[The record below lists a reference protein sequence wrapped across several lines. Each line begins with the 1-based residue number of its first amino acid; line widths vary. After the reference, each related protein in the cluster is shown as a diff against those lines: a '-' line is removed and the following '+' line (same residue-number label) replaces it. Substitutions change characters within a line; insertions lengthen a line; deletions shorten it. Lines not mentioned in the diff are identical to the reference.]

1 MTVVADDQKTHVLP
15 LALNDLSNAVASSL
29 GLGSIHLTS
38 QPFKTQSPPAG
49 FDGLSFAGSI
59 FLGFTYV
66 IMVMGLAMELIA
78 DREIR
83 AKNQLRVNGLD
94 FYIYFGS
101 FYTVF
106 GAMIV
111 ILCAALLA
119 MAQVRKK
126 ELSKQRWDSLQFT
139 YFF

>member
-1 MTVVADDQKTHVLP
+1 MSIFLELIWVVFHSDGLSVTVVADDQKTHVLP
-15 LALNDLSNAVASSL
+15 LALNDLSNAVASTL

-78 DREIR
+78 DREVSVKMMHFPSR
-83 AKNQLRVNGLD
+83 
-94 FYIYFGS
+94 
-101 FYTVF
+101 
-106 GAMIV
+106 
-111 ILCAALLA
+111 LLPNF
-119 MAQVRKK
+119 RFEPK
-126 ELSKQRWDSLQFT
+126 T
-139 YFF
+139 N